1 MDNEKLKKRENESKE
16 HYINRIYSS
25 KVENNL
31 TNKEV
36 AEIINNELETSC
48 QESYFRGI
56 HKNYSIGYN
65 EALEK
70 VKDNDEDD
78 IKDKIDELKY
88 EQRKIRAEKSE
99 LNRLLNKHSKFEL
112 FYDNLKESIET
123 LPIPKLEE
131 IDCIKNTDE
140 GWILTITDIH
150 YNADFVSENNVYNR
164 EECKRRFEILLSKT
178 KELIKRNNITKL
190 TILSMGDEI
199 QNILRISDFKLND
212 ISVVDSVVEISRLIA
227 TFLNELSK
235 YVNITYRHNI
245 YANHSQTRPLGSKA
259 NAIPSEDLSK
269 IIGNY
274 IKDMLTLNDRIEV
287 VLSEKEYAMFEMVGQ
302 TIMFT
307 HGHNIKNIKNTI
319 KDFSILTR
327 KFIDIC
333 FLGHYHAGMSLN
345 IGELN
350 GNTQIVVSPS
360 FIGSD
365 PYSDS
370 LLVGSK
376 GMCELHK
383 IEPWCGITETYKII
397 LN

>member
-1 MDNEKLKKRENESKE
+1 
-16 HYINRIYSS
+16 
-25 KVENNL
+25 
-31 TNKEV
+31 
-36 AEIINNELETSC
+36 
-48 QESYFRGI
+48 
-56 HKNYSIGYN
+56 
-65 EALEK
+65 
-70 VKDNDEDD
+70 
-78 IKDKIDELKY
+78 
-88 EQRKIRAEKSE
+88 
-99 LNRLLNKHSKFEL
+99 
-112 FYDNLKESIET
+112 
-123 LPIPKLEE
+123 
-131 IDCIKNTDE
+131 
-140 GWILTITDIH
+140 
-150 YNADFVSENNVYNR
+150 
-164 EECKRRFEILLSKT
+164 
-178 KELIKRNNITKL
+178 
-190 TILSMGDEI
+190 
-199 QNILRISDFKLND
+199 
-212 ISVVDSVVEISRLIA
+212 
-227 TFLNELSK
+227 
-235 YVNITYRHNI
+235 
-245 YANHSQTRPLGSKA
+245 
-259 NAIPSEDLSK
+259 
-269 IIGNY
+269 
-274 IKDMLTLNDRIEV
+274 MLTLNDRIEV

-345 IGELN
+345 VGELN